1 MSKAFGIDIGGGS
14 LKGALID
21 LQTGKLEYQQIRIE
35 TPQPATPAAV
45 STALVKLLKQANIT
59 PDIPVGACFPAP
71 LSGGKVKFI
80 ANLDASWVNQN
91 PTEVFSKATGRP
103 VYTVNDADAAG
114 VAEATF
120 GNCKNPGVVFFITLG
135 TGIGTAIFN
144 NGVLLPNTELGHLEL
159 DGCNAEKRAAAS
171 IRTKEN
177 LSFSAY
183 AERLGRYLH
192 HLEMLFSPDLFVL
205 GGGISTNYKE
215 FVPLMQ
221 LNTPVLPAKLFND
234 AGVIG
239 AATYGAQNS

>member
-1 MSKAFGIDIGGGS
+1 MNKAFGIDIGGGT

-21 LQTGKLEYQQIRIE
+21 LETGELEYEQIRIE
-35 TPQPATPAAV
+35 TPHPATPAAV
-45 STALVKLLKQANIT
+45 ATALVELLEKAEIT

-71 LSGGKVKFI
+71 LAGGKVKFM
-80 ANLDASWVNQN
+80 ANLDGSWVGQN
-91 PTEVFSKATGRP
+91 PTEIFSKAAGRP
-103 VYTVNDADAAG
+103 IYTVNDADAAG

-135 TGIGTAIFN
+135 TGIGTAVFN

-159 DGCNAEKRAAAS
+159 DGFDAEKRAAAS

-177 LSFSAY
+177 LSFAEY
-183 AERLGRYLH
+183 AERLGRYLS

-205 GGGISTNYKE
+205 GGGISANHE
-215 FVPLMQ
+215 HFVPLMK

-239 AATYGAQNS
+239 AAAYGAQNS